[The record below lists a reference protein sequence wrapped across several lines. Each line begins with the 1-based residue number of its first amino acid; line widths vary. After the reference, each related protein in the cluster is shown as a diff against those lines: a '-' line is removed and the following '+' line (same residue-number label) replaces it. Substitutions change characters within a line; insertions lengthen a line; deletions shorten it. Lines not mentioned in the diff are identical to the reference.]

1 MTTNVLPTTNPLPG
15 TPGETRPSSPKP
27 EIDTSRDLPHGKQS
41 VITRVRTVLNQEVDN
56 KRVDWVSIYAC
67 LLTGFTASISFSVSL
82 HTRSWANA
90 EIRHVSFGV
99 DSRRKSCSIYSRR
112 TTLMCRGNL
121 AQLGL
126 AIARTFA
133 PDTLRTYGFQLPD
146 IQALVSLLSFWVG
159 ASLGRFEN
167 LFGGGRRKSWLVT
180 ATFVQCLLA
189 AAAAIAHHYSGEYGI
204 AVYVVPLQEVGTDEQ
219 ISRFPSVGLSFGT
232 SHSWL
237 LVCYN
242 GITGKFN

>member
-1 MTTNVLPTTNPLPG
+1 MFHLVWIPDVSPAQSPTRWIVLM
-15 TPGETRPSSPKP
+15 
-27 EIDTSRDLPHGKQS
+27 
-41 VITRVRTVLNQEVDN
+41 
-56 KRVDWVSIYAC
+56 Y
-67 LLTGFTASISFSVSL
+67 
-82 HTRSWANA
+82 
-90 EIRHVSFGV
+90 
-99 DSRRKSCSIYSRR
+99 
-112 TTLMCRGNL
+112 RGNL

-146 IQALVSLLSFWVG
+146 IQALVSLLSFLVG

-204 AVYVVPLQEVGTDEQ
+204 ALYVSPV
-219 ISRFPSVGLSFGT
+219 
-232 SHSWL
+232 
-237 LVCYN
+237 
-242 GITGKFN
+242 